1 MEHRVTSLVPR
12 QDSSSL
18 RNRMDAS
25 FFISR
30 RLRFRRRIVT
40 ASIAVSFLVMIL
52 AVSVSSGFRNEI
64 RKGLSTVVGDIQ
76 LTPPD
81 QNVLGEASP
90 IEARPDYLPA
100 LEQLEGISSIVP
112 VVYRAG
118 IVKNGGNIHGV
129 LFKGIEGG
137 PASVSSVEIPDS
149 IALPVSI
156 PSRLAEITSLKCGDR
171 MLTYFVGKNVK
182 MRQFN
187 IVSVHDVLV
196 EADDNLIVLA
206 EMSDL
211 QRLLSWD
218 DDKVSA
224 IEIVLDASHKD
235 EASMKDITMDVGT
248 IVNAYSE
255 DSEYPVIATSAL
267 SIYPQI
273 FDWLDLID
281 FNVFF
286 ILLLMTIVAGFN
298 MISGLLIMLFENIST
313 IGLLKAL
320 GMTDKAI
327 AKVFLSSSAVLVGKG
342 MLVGNALALI
352 FCMIQGRTGL
362 IPLNPENYFVSSV
375 PVHIDMGW
383 ILAADIISF
392 LVIMLLLLIPCVF
405 ISKVDPADTV
415 RVR

>member
-1 MEHRVTSLVPR
+1 
-12 QDSSSL
+12 
-18 RNRMDAS
+18 MDVS

-52 AVSVSSGFRNEI
+52 AVSISSGFRYEI
-64 RKGLSTVVGDIQ
+64 RKGISSVVGDIQ

-90 IEARPDYLPA
+90 IEASPDYIPA
-100 LEQLEGISSIVP
+100 LEELEGISSIVP

-137 PASVSSVEIPDS
+137 PASVSGVEIADS

-156 PSRLAEITSLKCGDR
+156 PGRLAEITSLKCGDR
-171 MLTYFVGKNVK
+171 MLAYFVGQNVK

-187 IVSVHDVLV
+187 IVSVHDVMV

-218 DDKVSA
+218 EDKASA
-224 IEIVLDASHKD
+224 IEIILDPSYKD
-235 EASMKDITMDVGT
+235 EESIKEITMDVGT

-273 FDWLDLID
+273 FDWLNLID

-352 FCMIQGRTGL
+352 FCIIQGATGL
-362 IPLNPENYFVSSV
+362 VPLNPENYFVSAV
-375 PVHIDMGW
+375 PVHLDMGW
-383 ILAADIISF
+383 ILAADVMSF
-392 LVIMLLLLIPCVF
+392 VVIMLLLLIPCLF